1 MLPSSGDDS
10 DEGEMSPCRSS
21 SAGNGVVW
29 PVIQGDTGTG
39 VGSVCSS
46 PSAPTPKSAPGS
58 KNEKKLCDNECLWWC
73 PLRELTDEVED
84 EEDKEGAMGG
94 AIGKLPLP
102 PIPVDGSE
110 LPAESSVRRGRPPN
124 VNPAPNGVVGC
135 WCCCKDAAR
144 RPDLQLTLGPA
155 EGTLLTGAC
164 SASCIPSSAIAEWGS
179 DPGRGKKTER
189 FRE

>member
-21 SAGNGVVW
+21 SAGNGVVC

-46 PSAPTPKSAPGS
+46 PSGPAPKSAPGS

-73 PLRELTDEVED
+73 PLRELTDEVEE
-84 EEDKEGAMGG
+84 EEDKEGATMGG
-94 AIGKLPLP
+94 GMGLVLV
-102 PIPVDGSE
+102 PVDESEGSSA
-110 LPAESSVRRGRPPN
+110 PRGRPPN

-135 WCCCKDAAR
+135 LCCCRDAAR
-144 RPDLQLTLGPA
+144 RPDLQLTFGPA
-155 EGTLLTGAC
+155 EGTSVTGAC
-164 SASCIPSSAIAEWGS
+164 SVS
-179 DPGRGKKTER
+179 
-189 FRE
+189 